1 MKNYSFLL
9 FLLLPSITLAQFEN
23 ESDVLN
29 HLSGSQYKLWFFI
42 RYDINMG
49 GNDTC
54 EKGKAYT
61 FKRSKTIEIKECING
76 IWKKTE
82 YKYSLKKESPYD
94 WWIKFNDERYYLVM
108 LNRATYLETKLRT
121 MKSLHDKIDESKDII
136 LKHYID
142 D

>member
-1 MKNYSFLL
+1 MRIYFILL
-9 FLLLPSITLAQFEN
+9 FLFPSITLAQFDS

-29 HLSGSQYKLWFFI
+29 HLSGDQYKLWFFV

-61 FKRSKTIEIKECING
+61 FNKSKKVLIKECLNG
-76 IWKKTE
+76 TWEEEE
-82 YKYSLKKESPYD
+82 YQYSLEKESPYD
-94 WWIKFNDERYYLVM
+94 WWIKFNNKRYYLVM
-108 LNRATYLETKLRT
+108 LNRGAYLETKLRT
-121 MKSLHDKIDESKDII
+121 MESLHDKIDESKDII